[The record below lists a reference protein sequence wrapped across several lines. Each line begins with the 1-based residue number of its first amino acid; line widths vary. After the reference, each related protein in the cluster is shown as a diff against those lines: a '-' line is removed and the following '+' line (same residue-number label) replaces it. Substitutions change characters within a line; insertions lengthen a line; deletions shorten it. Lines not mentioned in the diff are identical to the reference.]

1 MVLILLSSISFWLLK
16 NNLQNAKF
24 LILVIGIFIYWACG
38 FAFAYGKNVVK
49 NENGDYAYSQANEF
63 MGHNYFFLIDDD
75 NAHVKVSRFLIEVL
89 LEKS

>member
-1 MVLILLSSISFWLLK
+1 M
-16 NNLQNAKF
+16 
-24 LILVIGIFIYWACG
+24 
-38 FAFAYGKNVVK
+38 K
-49 NENGDYAYSQANEF
+49 NENGDYTYSQANKF